1 MQDIIN
7 NFISNMET
15 QGVSRN
21 DIKTLEDTI
30 GEPIITSNINIKH
43 FTTERSSLPILHDV
57 ADVLNVYVKE
67 YTDKSLSENYTN
79 REIFD
84 IYHNLINKLSDLTKT
99 VKEISENITEDF
111 FTNLTNSNYKY
122 SFINYEGVK
131 QEDVINV
138 FDNKSNL
145 LEFINNEELFYNLFK
160 EENRK
165 EFETFKVKKD
175 YFIGDLITKG
185 IDNNGNDISLFLF
198 LNLIINKDVNNYFYK
213 MSFTPII
220 LNGNDLIKFLK
231 DSYIHKEYLI
241 ELTNSM
247 RSQFEYSFK
256 NVSLNRPTY
265 YELNAIKRMEEIIP
279 NIKLVNEYLKLIC
292 KILQYV

>member
-131 QEDVINV
+131 QEEVINV